1 MGRAVKALLVIA
13 LVSLMMPVDCVQLK
27 SKDEALQGQR
37 AVDLQGNNEAEVE
50 IQQEY
55 QTLNSEMPG
64 QITLAELKASQE
76 IDNMSISEII
86 AQRFKKSAVVKEVKT
101 PKEVAE
107 IIIKAP
113 EEANLVQ
120 NVEGD

>member
-1 MGRAVKALLVIA
+1 
-13 LVSLMMPVDCVQLK
+13 
-27 SKDEALQGQR
+27 
-37 AVDLQGNNEAEVE
+37 
-50 IQQEY
+50 
-55 QTLNSEMPG
+55 MPG